1 MCVGIAK
8 ETNITVG
15 KWMLFRTRDKVDDT
29 WEMIKKAT
37 ITKTL
42 GCSAKVVFVQVF
54 LTKQRKKA
62 SYSMYLYLHFVK
74 IKIECGAM

>member
-8 ETNITVG
+8 ETNITIG

-42 GCSAKVVFVQVF
+42 GRSAKVVLYTHTNNTVICFIFVQKLF
-54 LTKQRKKA
+54 MIR
-62 SYSMYLYLHFVK
+62 VK
-74 IKIECGAM
+74 IFLYDFCE